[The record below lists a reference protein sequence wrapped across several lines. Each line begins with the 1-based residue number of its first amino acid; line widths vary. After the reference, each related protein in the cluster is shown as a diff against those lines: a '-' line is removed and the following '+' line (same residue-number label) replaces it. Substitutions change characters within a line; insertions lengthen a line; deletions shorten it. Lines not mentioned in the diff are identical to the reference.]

1 MSTHS
6 PTSPTRKADP
16 GLISLDF
23 ILLFFMALFSNC
35 YLSIY
40 YCFEQWLE
48 HVSVDP
54 SWRGILLGAL
64 FGMVLVTR
72 PFATV
77 IMLKRSRLPAV
88 IVSLF
93 ICSGV
98 LFSYQFLDPA
108 SPSFEWL
115 LLALRIVQ
123 GIFLAI
129 YSSCVVS
136 VLVSCI
142 PPGQSA
148 RGFALFSF
156 TTLLPYAIIPTI
168 GEFLLPIVGSEPSL
182 FAWTSLLLVPCLVMS
197 FFLAPRLRQ
206 TDAAVAGRTANFAQY
221 RKDLMHSVLLS
232 GLSLV
237 FASMFSF
244 SLATSTGLFFMKG
257 LCSQTGGDPAKFFF
271 YYTTT
276 MIVLRFFFSK
286 RLDTLPRYRIVPI
299 VALTMASGLL
309 IIAWGPLWAYVPATI
324 LYGLSLS
331 LLYPLT
337 AAAIYDR
344 STPETRTINSNFMM
358 LMFDAGG
365 LFSPMIGGF
374 VISLGL
380 DYHAVI
386 TVAAGMVS
394 MSGFFF
400 TLDRLRL
407 HLQEVR
413 ARRQA

>member
-1 MSTHS
+1 MRTHS
-6 PTSPTRKADP
+6 PTPSQKKADP

-23 ILLFFMALFSNC
+23 ILLFFMTLFSNC

-48 HVSVDP
+48 HVAVDP
-54 SWRGILLGAL
+54 SWRGILLGIL

-77 IMLKRSRLPAV
+77 FMLRRNRLPAV
-88 IVSLF
+88 IISLF

-98 LFSYQFLDPA
+98 LFSYQFLDTTA
-108 SPSFEWL
+108 PSFEWL

-197 FFLAPRLRQ
+197 ILLAPRLRQ
-206 TDAAVAGRTANFAQY
+206 TDAAAGATTNFAEY
-221 RKDLMHSVLLS
+221 RKGLMHSVLHS

-237 FASMFSF
+237 FASMLSF
-244 SLATSTGLFFMKG
+244 SLATSTCLFFMKG
-257 LCSQTGGDPAKFFF
+257 LCSQTGGDPAKFYF

-299 VALTMASGLL
+299 VALTMASALI

-324 LYGLSLS
+324 LYGISLS

-374 VISLGL
+374 VISIGL

-386 TVAAGMVS
+386 TVAAGMVC
-394 MSGFFF
+394 MSGLFF

-407 HLQEVR
+407 YLQEVR
-413 ARRQA
+413 ARREA